1 MKLIKGCI
9 YAALAMCAFA
19 TSAEA
24 AVLRVV
30 VVETSDV
37 AAYTAELGK
46 IRAGIAR
53 IGGKETL
60 RFWRARFAGPNA
72 GQLVVSI
79 EYADM
84 ATYAAED
91 AKMRADA
98 DLSATLKGLD
108 KIRKVVSDSIYDEV
122 K

>member
-1 MKLIKGCI
+1 MKLINSCI
-9 YAALAMCAFA
+9 CAALAVCAFA
-19 TSAEA
+19 SGAQA
-24 AVLRVV
+24 AVMRVV
-30 VVETSDV
+30 VVETSDM
-37 AAYTAELGK
+37 AAYTTELGK

-84 ATYAAED
+84 AAYVAED
-91 AKMRADA
+91 TKMRADA
-98 DLSATLKGLD
+98 DLAALLKGLD
-108 KIRKVVSDSIYDEV
+108 RIRKVVSDSIYDEV

>member
-1 MKLIKGCI
+1 MKLINSCI
-9 YAALAMCAFA
+9 CAALVACAFA
-19 TSAEA
+19 SGADA
-24 AVLRVV
+24 AVMRVV

-37 AAYTAELGK
+37 AAYTTELGK

-53 IGGKETL
+53 LGGKETL

-84 ATYAAED
+84 AAYVAED
-91 AKMRADA
+91 TKMRADPDQA
-98 DLSATLKGLD
+98 ALLKGLD

>member
-1 MKLIKGCI
+1 MKLINSCI
-9 YAALAMCAFA
+9 CAALAACAFA
-19 TSAEA
+19 SGAEA
-24 AVLRVV
+24 AVMRVV

-37 AAYTAELGK
+37 AAYTTELGK

-84 ATYAAED
+84 AAYVAED
-91 AKMRADA
+91 TKMRADA
-98 DLSATLKGLD
+98 DLAAVLKGLD